1 MSHLGAFNSYLFYLI
16 YTNHCKGG
24 CHLLSYF
31 SMATCYVCH
40 KGKLKGHKV
49 SHSAIKTRRF
59 FKPNLHVLSVKFTAD
74 NNIKQVKICSKCYK
88 KIKNDF
94 WAGKTLPFVPVSLT
108 NQQKLKSKTVKVEPN
123 KNGQEKGTKN

>member
-1 MSHLGAFNSYLFYLI
+1 MSYVLSLPSR
-16 YTNHCKGG
+16 CKAG
-24 CHLLSYF
+24 CHLLLYL

-59 FKPNLHVLSVKFTAD
+59 FKPNLHVLKVKFLDKAL
-74 NNIKQVKICSKCYK
+74 KQLKICSKCYK

-94 WAGKTLPFVPVSLT
+94 WAGKTLAFTPVSLL
-108 NQQKLKSKTVKVEPN
+108 NQQARIKAVAPTKTKTKTKTKVAVK
-123 KNGQEKGTKN
+123 KQDNG

>member
-1 MSHLGAFNSYLFYLI
+1 M
-16 YTNHCKGG
+16 
-24 CHLLSYF
+24 
-31 SMATCYVCH
+31 
-40 KGKLKGHKV
+40 